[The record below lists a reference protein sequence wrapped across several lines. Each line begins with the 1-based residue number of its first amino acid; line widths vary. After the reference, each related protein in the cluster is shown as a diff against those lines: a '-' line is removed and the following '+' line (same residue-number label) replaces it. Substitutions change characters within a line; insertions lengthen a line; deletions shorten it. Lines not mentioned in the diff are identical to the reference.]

1 MNQNNK
7 YENKSENQNIILP
20 KYQNNENNNSNYNF
34 SFVVIIM
41 KMKKNEKNEIIQNS
55 TFKGNNSKESIIS
68 NILLYNS

>member
-20 KYQNNENNNSNYNF
+20 KYQNNENNDSNYNF
-34 SFVVIIM
+34 SFAATIM

-55 TFKGNNSKESIIS
+55 TFKGNNSKESLIR